1 MVRMSAMYNTRAPT
15 IAIKQTE
22 GVVVMK
28 FEDLSPELQ
37 EKAKACKNA
46 EELFNLAKAE
56 GIELG
61 EEELEAIN
69 GGMVSGWSIPG
80 CPKFDGHTK
89 RVK

>member
-1 MVRMSAMYNTRAPT
+1 
-15 IAIKQTE
+15 
-22 GVVVMK
+22 MK

-37 EKAKACKNA
+37 EKACACKTP
-46 EELFNLAKAE
+46 EELFELAKSE
-56 GIELG
+56 GMELDD
-61 EEELEAIN
+61 EALEAIN

>member
-1 MVRMSAMYNTRAPT
+1 
-15 IAIKQTE
+15 
-22 GVVVMK
+22 MK

-37 EKAKACKNA
+37 EKASACKTP
-46 EELFNLAKAE
+46 EELIELAKSE
-56 GIELG
+56 GMELG

-89 RVK
+89 KVK

>member
-1 MVRMSAMYNTRAPT
+1 M
-15 IAIKQTE
+15 E
-22 GVVVMK
+22 
-28 FEDLSPELQ
+28 FDDLTDEQ
-37 EKAKACKNA
+37 KARVKACKTT
-46 EELFNLAKAE
+46 EELFSLAKEE

-89 RVK
+89 VVH

>member
-1 MVRMSAMYNTRAPT
+1 M
-15 IAIKQTE
+15 AISFDNLTE
-22 GVVVMK
+22 
-28 FEDLSPELQ
+28 EQ
-37 EKAKACKNA
+37 QAKARACKTP
-46 EELFNLAKAE
+46 EELFELAKSE
-56 GIELG
+56 GIELS

>member
-1 MVRMSAMYNTRAPT
+1 MN
-15 IAIKQTE
+15 
-22 GVVVMK
+22 

-37 EKAKACKNA
+37 QKVIVCKTP
-46 EELFNLAKAE
+46 EELFELAKSE
-56 GIELG
+56 GMELG
-61 EEELEAIN
+61 EDELEAVS

>member
-1 MVRMSAMYNTRAPT
+1 
-15 IAIKQTE
+15 
-22 GVVVMK
+22 MK

-37 EKAKACKNA
+37 EKAVACKTP
-46 EELFNLAKAE
+46 EELFELAKAE
-56 GIELG
+56 GVELG

-89 RVK
+89 KVK

>member
-1 MVRMSAMYNTRAPT
+1 MN
-15 IAIKQTE
+15 I
-22 GVVVMK
+22 
-28 FEDLSPELQ
+28 EDLSSELQ
-37 EKAKACKNA
+37 EKAKACKTV
-46 EELFNLAKAE
+46 EELFELAKEE

-89 RVK
+89 RVQ

>member
-1 MVRMSAMYNTRAPT
+1 MEMIM
-15 IAIKQTE
+15 AITFDDLTE
-22 GVVVMK
+22 EQK
-28 FEDLSPELQ
+28 
-37 EKAKACKNA
+37 EKALACKTP
-46 EELFNLAKAE
+46 EELFELAKSE

-61 EEELEAIN
+61 EEELDAIN

>member
-1 MVRMSAMYNTRAPT
+1 M
-15 IAIKQTE
+15 AITFDDLTE
-22 GVVVMK
+22 EQK
-28 FEDLSPELQ
+28 
-37 EKAKACKNA
+37 EKALACKTP
-46 EELFNLAKAE
+46 EELFELAKSE

-61 EEELEAIN
+61 EEELDAIN

>member
-1 MVRMSAMYNTRAPT
+1 
-15 IAIKQTE
+15 
-22 GVVVMK
+22 MK

-37 EKAKACKNA
+37 EKAVACKTP
-46 EELFNLAKAE
+46 EELFELAKAE
-56 GIELG
+56 GVELG

-89 RVK
+89 RVQ